1 MEETLKIKPI
11 VQYLPS
17 NFNVI
22 KKGKRAYIFPIDHP
36 SGLVSNDTMVITSP
50 VVEVGAT
57 YFETENT
64 RYIMRGA

>member
-36 SGLVSNDTMVITSP
+36 SELVSNNTMVMTSP

-64 RYIMRGA
+64 LYFMEGV